1 MSVLLNY
8 LLPSSRAGTPSASR
22 CTTPITT
29 PQNTPPSSPT
39 CSHPPTTSAQ
49 PSPLQ
54 GKELLVSP
62 ASDDIPSV
70 IIHPPEEDLEVQ
82 ESHEKK
88 TKENTDKTPGNY
100 CNLSCPCV
108 MLSASGSLALRC
120 FWHITLAQRNMIT
133 VTFACMFYLFLVVIV
148 SLFGIFNFLAFNK
161 SQQKIK

>member
-8 LLPSSRAGTPSASR
+8 LLPSSRAGTPATSR
-22 CTTPITT
+22 CTTPVTT

-39 CSHPPTTSAQ
+39 CSHLPTTGAQ
-49 PSPLQ
+49 PSALQ

-82 ESHEKK
+82 ESQEKK
-88 TKENTDKTPGNY
+88 TEENIDKTPGNY
-100 CNLSCPCV
+100 QNLSCPCV

-120 FWHITLAQRNMIT
+120 FWHITWAQRNMIT
-133 VTFACMFYLFLVVIV
+133 VTSACMFYFFSVVTV
-148 SLFGIFNFLAFNK
+148 FLFGIFNFVAFN
-161 SQQKIK
+161 